1 MKVGDL
7 VTMEDLK
14 GKIEGKIVFSG
25 LGIVVNARD
34 RSGRTGKHKRV
45 GIFWCD
51 GGGTIDWE
59 PMGWLEVVSASR

>member
-7 VTMEDLK
+7 VTMEEGLK
-14 GKIEGKIVFSG
+14 GKIVFSG
-25 LGIVVNARD
+25 LGVVVDMRRRKYD
-34 RSGRTGKHKRV
+34 EHRRRV

-59 PMGWLEVVSASR
+59 PMGWLEVVSARED